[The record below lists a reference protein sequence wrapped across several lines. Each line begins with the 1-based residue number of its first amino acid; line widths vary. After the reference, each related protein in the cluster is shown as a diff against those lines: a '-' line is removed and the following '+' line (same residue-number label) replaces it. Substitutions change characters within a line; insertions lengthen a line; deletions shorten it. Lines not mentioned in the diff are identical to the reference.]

1 MELLIWIICISALI
15 GLMIGVAAGY
25 MLATLGTTNQ
35 KTGVFSGK
43 MDRAVETEEFSRTVE
58 FSQREESS
66 STSYSSTARV
76 TGETFVTPYGSV
88 YHSIR
93 NCGKLKAAKTVGK
106 FLPCMECG
114 YDQPPTFFEDR
125 LPQPVKRK

>member
-43 MDRAVETEEFSRTVE
+43 MDRAVETEEFSRRIDHTP
-58 FSQREESS
+58 FSPSS
-66 STSYSSTARV
+66 SRHQGSQDLLAETRGLKVVMYSYISS
-76 TGETFVTPYGSV
+76 
-88 YHSIR
+88 I
-93 NCGKLKAAKTVGK
+93 
-106 FLPCMECG
+106 
-114 YDQPPTFFEDR
+114 QPLCR
-125 LPQPVKRK
+125 LRQF